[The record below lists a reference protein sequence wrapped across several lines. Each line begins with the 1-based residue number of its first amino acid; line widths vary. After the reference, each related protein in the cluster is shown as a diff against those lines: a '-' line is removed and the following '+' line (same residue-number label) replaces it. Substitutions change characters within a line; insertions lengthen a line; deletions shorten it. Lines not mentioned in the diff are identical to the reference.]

1 MKSLKIFMIREN
13 FPSDHLKA
21 EKIGATKVVSSLF
34 AILCFPLSQIWRYE
48 FFFYQQAL
56 GRAQICLTVQEIL
69 GHSIEGNAIKI
80 FLERSLF
87 PLSQII
93 T

>member
-48 FFFYQQAL
+48 FFFIN
-56 GRAQICLTVQEIL
+56 R
-69 GHSIEGNAIKI
+69 
-80 FLERSLF
+80 R
-87 PLSQII
+87 
-93 T
+93 